1 MGEATMKKMVYTNKM
16 DDEIIFHEN
25 NMLALYLEKI
35 KKYMPLFEES
45 GYSLKVG
52 LMWKY
57 FPRDTVILQRGSF
70 QNGYQCYVYC
80 VVQKDGNEVRIGSI
94 DGEADYYP
102 LSTAWMISSIF
113 RKFFKL
119 NAELYANTDDAD
131 ADLND
136 FLSQLKY
143 SR

>member
-1 MGEATMKKMVYTNKM
+1 
-16 DDEIIFHEN
+16 
-25 NMLALYLEKI
+25 
-35 KKYMPLFEES
+35 
-45 GYSLKVG
+45 
-52 LMWKY
+52 MWKY
-57 FPRDTVILQRGSF
+57 FPRNTVILQRGSF

-119 NAELYANTDDAD
+119 NAELYANTDAAD

-136 FLSQLKY
+136 LLSQLQYLRQIKK
-143 SR
+143 SIHDGDNRGRLQTIVLILFLATVEKLFHLH

>member
-1 MGEATMKKMVYTNKM
+1 MFGIGSKTHGIHTT
-16 DDEIIFHEN
+16 I
-25 NMLALYLEKI
+25 ALQVVL
-35 KKYMPLFEES
+35 L
-45 GYSLKVG
+45 
-52 LMWKY
+52 WNY

-119 NAELYANTDDAD
+119 TAELYANTDDAD

>member
-1 MGEATMKKMVYTNKM
+1 MKKMVYTNKI

-25 NMLALYLEKI
+25 NMLALYLEKA
-35 KKYMPLFEES
+35 KKYM
-45 GYSLKVG
+45 
-52 LMWKY
+52 
-57 FPRDTVILQRGSF
+57 
-70 QNGYQCYVYC
+70 
-80 VVQKDGNEVRIGSI
+80 RIGSI

-102 LSTAWMISSIF
+102 LSTAWMVSSIF

-119 NAELYANTDDAD
+119 NAELYVNTDDAD

-136 FLSQLKY
+136 FLSQLIKY

>member
-1 MGEATMKKMVYTNKM
+1 MKKMVYTNKI

-25 NMLALYLEKI
+25 NMFALYLEKI
-35 KKYMPLFEES
+35 KKYIPLFEES

-80 VVQKDGNEVRIGSI
+80 VVQKNGNEVRIDSI
-94 DGEADYYP
+94 DGEADYYA

-119 NAELYANTDDAD
+119 NTELYDNTNDVD
-131 ADLND
+131 ADLKD
-136 FLSQLKY
+136 FLAQLRY
-143 SR
+143 SK

>member
-1 MGEATMKKMVYTNKM
+1 MKKMVYTNKI

-35 KKYMPLFEES
+35 KKYVPLFEKS

-57 FPRDTVILQRGSF
+57 FPRDTVILQRGNF

-80 VVQKDGNEVRIGSI
+80 VVQKDGKEVHIGSF
-94 DGEADYYP
+94 DAEADYYS
-102 LSTAWMISSIF
+102 LSTAWMISSIS
-113 RKFFKL
+113 RKLFKL

>member
-1 MGEATMKKMVYTNKM
+1 
-16 DDEIIFHEN
+16 
-25 NMLALYLEKI
+25 
-35 KKYMPLFEES
+35 
-45 GYSLKVG
+45 
-52 LMWKY
+52 MWKY

-80 VVQKDGNEVRIGSI
+80 IVQKDGNEVRISKA
-94 DGEADYYP
+94 DGEADY
-102 LSTAWMISSIF
+102 LSFIYNMDDIILF

-136 FLSQLKY
+136 FLSQLKVFKIN
-143 SR
+143 SRNVDELS